1 MPESSPPEKP
11 EVEKNSSAEAIVAQ
25 QSQEVQRIIKGDAV
39 LERNIGRITNL
50 EEFLNKLEQNK
61 HLFDDT

>member
-1 MPESSPPEKP
+1 MPESPPLEQPSIKDSPS
-11 EVEKNSSAEAIVAQ
+11 VEAIVAQ
-25 QSQEVQRIIKGDAV
+25 QSQQVQHIIKGDAV